1 MHPLGKFCIW
11 ESSCFK
17 YGEGQQVARVPDFIF
32 WMQVCHR
39 VGIFDFADDDQAEP
53 LLTAHPDKPVDDDN
67 NTSDMFTEDHVSASY
82 WSDSGRQ
89 GSECSPDVTRRE
101 PADGQESCNE
111 TSCASDDRTRHP
123 NEETMGPYREM
134 RVISV
139 ISQRDFLQLVH
150 QNRSRYLKVLVNIKL
165 NICLKLSPGLYYFW
179 FNESSMFT
187 GAQT

>member
-1 MHPLGKFCIW
+1 MRLLRLNIFIW
-11 ESSCFK
+11 AHSC
-17 YGEGQQVARVPDFIF
+17 YTCAEGQQVARVPDGIV

-53 LLTAHPDKPVDDDN
+53 LLTSPPDKSPDDDH
-67 NTSDMFTEDHVSASY
+67 NTSDMFTEDHVSACY

-89 GSECSPDVTRRE
+89 GSECSPEVTRRE
-101 PADGQESCNE
+101 GGDGQESCNE

-123 NEETMGPYREM
+123 NEETVGPCREM

-150 QNRSRYLKVLVNIKL
+150 QNRARYLDVLIGIKL
-165 NICLKLSPGLYYFW
+165 NNSLELLQGLFC
-179 FNESSMFT
+179 F
-187 GAQT
+187 